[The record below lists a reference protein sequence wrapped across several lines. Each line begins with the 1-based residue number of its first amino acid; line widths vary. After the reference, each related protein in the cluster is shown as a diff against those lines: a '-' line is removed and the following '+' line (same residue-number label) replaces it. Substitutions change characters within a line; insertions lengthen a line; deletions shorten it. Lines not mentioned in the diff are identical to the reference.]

1 MDLQQLPPL
10 TALRAFAAAAQAG
23 SVVGAADRLN
33 VTHSA
38 VSHQLRLIESWLGCK
53 LFDRHAAG
61 VTLTDAGRR
70 LFASTARA
78 LDDIGRVCAE
88 IRGQRPA
95 TALTLACPGSFML
108 QWLIPRLDDFE
119 ARHPQV
125 VLNLQTGSDLGR
137 LRAGHIDALVY
148 CGRGTHPR
156 EVSEILLADN
166 DIGPICTP
174 AQAGSVAAPRDLLSR
189 PLLSTDSYP
198 AGWEIWAAAQGLDA
212 AQLRPRRSFG
222 QWVYMIQ
229 AAIAGLGVGIAPSVL
244 VQEEIAQGS
253 IVAPLGFASSG
264 DRISLC
270 VLRRRAQEP
279 ALTSLAAWLAGCLAP
294 RQALEG

>member
-10 TALRAFAAAAQAG
+10 TAFRAFAAAAQAG

-53 LFDRHAAG
+53 LFERHAAG

-78 LDDIGRVCAE
+78 LDDVGQVCAE

-125 VLNLQTGSDLGR
+125 
-137 LRAGHIDALVY
+137 A
-148 CGRGTHPR
+148 
-156 EVSEILLADN
+156 
-166 DIGPICTP
+166 
-174 AQAGSVAAPRDLLSR
+174 
-189 PLLSTDSYP
+189 
-198 AGWEIWAAAQGLDA
+198 
-212 AQLRPRRSFG
+212 
-222 QWVYMIQ
+222 
-229 AAIAGLGVGIAPSVL
+229 
-244 VQEEIAQGS
+244 
-253 IVAPLGFASSG
+253 APLGFVPSG

-279 ALTSLAAWLAGCLAP
+279 AIAALADWLGTLHGQPATG
-294 RQALEG
+294 